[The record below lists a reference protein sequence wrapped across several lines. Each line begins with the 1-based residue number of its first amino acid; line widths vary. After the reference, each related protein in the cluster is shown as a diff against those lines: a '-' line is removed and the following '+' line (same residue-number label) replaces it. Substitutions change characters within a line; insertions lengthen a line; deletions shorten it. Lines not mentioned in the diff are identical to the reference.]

1 MKWFNYNSVFEPP
14 TMDHVNC
21 PKYWW
26 RNILYINT
34 LFPVEEMVSFY
45 FITYADEELKK
56 YVVVHALELVFVG
69 RYAVLRRGGC
79 FVNSGNKVRLIIYGG
94 GKMVCSL

>member
-1 MKWFNYNSVFEPP
+1 MQCLKKIKTNSIQRLTAPYLFVLGVVEVSMKWFNYNSVFEPP

-34 LFPVEEMVSFY
+34 LFPVEEMVIPQFPLFSRMH
-45 FITYADEELKK
+45 IM
-56 YVVVHALELVFVG
+56 
-69 RYAVLRRGGC
+69 
-79 FVNSGNKVRLIIYGG
+79 NKNGH
-94 GKMVCSL
+94 SLNHSPTEIFTV